1 MAWQRWISIGLV
13 LSLLLLAFGLIMP
26 AVFQAREQARR
37 NTAKNN
43 LKQIGLA
50 TVNYH
55 DTHHCLPPG
64 GTIRDDDAAMQGW
77 ITMLMPFLDA
87 SPYYSWLDF
96 DESWQSTANRFVFDQ
111 KLRAFLIPG
120 VEQHFTD
127 SGFGVTQIMGNPN
140 LLHRNSDVTFE
151 EMTNGT
157 SFTWLAG
164 EVTGDFQPWCYPFN
178 WRPLGTKLCQGP
190 AGYGR
195 PDWGGGHLLFADGH
209 IKFFT
214 DATSPKML
222 QRYDAAP
229 PVATK
234 AETAVPKKVFQT
246 GDFHWDR
253 IDLQSDPK
261 GRDEYFATSLSG
273 STDVLLKL
281 NVYSQI
287 LLTEEEQKQPK
298 SYLKGPQFLM
308 EIDSTTDI
316 AAALKA
322 TPLAAA
328 ATPEQLAANVKTL
341 QALQK
346 QLHK

>member
-1 MAWQRWISIGLV
+1 MSWQRWISISLV
-13 LSLLLLAFGLIMP
+13 LGMLLLAFGLIMP

-50 TVNYH
+50 LFNYH
-55 DTHHCLPPG
+55 ESYRCLPPG
-64 GTIRDDDAAMQGW
+64 GTIREDDAAMQGW
-77 ITMLMPFLDA
+77 IAMMMPFLDA

-96 DESWQSTANRFVFDQ
+96 NESWQSTANRYVFDQ
-111 KLRAFLIPG
+111 RLPVVLIPG
-120 VEQHFTD
+120 VEQQYTD
-127 SGFGVTQIMGNPN
+127 SGYALTQIMGNPN

-164 EVTGDFQPWCYPFN
+164 EVTGDFQPWSYPFN
-178 WRPLGTKLCQGP
+178 WRPLGTKLCQGS
-190 AGYGR
+190 ASYGR
-195 PDWGGGHLLFADGH
+195 PEWGGGHLLFADGH

-214 DATSPKML
+214 DATSSQML

-234 AETAVPKKVFQT
+234 TETAVPKKVFQT
-246 GDFHWDR
+246 GDYRWDR

-261 GRDEYFATSLSG
+261 ARDEYFATGLKG
-273 STDVLLKL
+273 SANGLFKL

-287 LLTEEEQKQPK
+287 LLTEEEQEQPK
-298 SYLKGPQFLM
+298 LYLKGPRFLF

-316 AAALKA
+316 AAALKE
-322 TPLAAA
+322 TPLVDAT
-328 ATPEQLAANVKTL
+328 TPEQLEANMKTL

-346 QLHK
+346 RLQK

>member
-1 MAWQRWISIGLV
+1 MSWQRWISIGLV
-13 LSLLLLAFGLIMP
+13 LGLLLLAFGLIMP
-26 AVFQAREQARR
+26 AIFQAREAARR
-37 NTAKNN
+37 STAKNN
-43 LKQIGLA
+43 LKQIGLELH
-50 TVNYH
+50 NYN
-55 DTHHCLPPG
+55 DTHRCLPPG
-64 GTIRDDDAAMQGW
+64 GTIREDDTAMQGW
-77 ITMLMPFLDA
+77 IAMMMPFLDA

-96 DESWQSTANRFVFDQ
+96 NDSWQSTSNRYVFDQ
-111 KLRAFLIPG
+111 RLPVVLVPG

-127 SGFGVTQIMGNPN
+127 SGFGLTQIMGNPN

-214 DATSPKML
+214 DATSSRML

-246 GDFHWDR
+246 GEFHWDR
-253 IDLQSDPK
+253 IDLQSDPQ
-261 GRDEYFATSLSG
+261 GRDEYFATSLSS

-287 LLTEEEQKQPK
+287 LLTEEGQKQPK
-298 SYLKGPQFLM
+298 SYLKGPQFLL

>member
-1 MAWQRWISIGLV
+1 MSWQRWISISLV
-13 LSLLLLAFGLIMP
+13 LGMLLLAFGLIMP
-26 AVFQAREQARR
+26 AVFQAREAARR

-50 TVNYH
+50 LFNYH
-55 DTHHCLPPG
+55 ESYRCLPPG
-64 GTIRDDDAAMQGW
+64 GTIREDDTAMQGW
-77 ITMLMPFLDA
+77 IAMMMPFLDA

-96 DESWQSTANRFVFDQ
+96 NESWQSTKNRYVFDQ
-111 KLRAFLIPG
+111 KLFVFLIPG
-120 VEQHFTD
+120 VEQQYTD
-127 SGFGVTQIMGNPN
+127 SGFALTQIMGNPN

-151 EMTNGT
+151 EMTNGL

-164 EVTGDFQPWCYPFN
+164 EATGDFQPWCYPFN

-190 AGYGR
+190 ASYGR
-195 PDWGGGHLLFADGH
+195 PEWGGGHLLFADGH

-214 DATSPKML
+214 DATSSQML

-246 GDFHWDR
+246 GNFHWDR
-253 IDLQSDPK
+253 IDLQSDPE
-261 GRDEYFATSLSG
+261 GRDEYFAYSLSG
-273 STDVLLKL
+273 SANVLLKL
-281 NVYSQI
+281 NVYSQV

-298 SYLKGPQFLM
+298 SYLEGPQFLL

-322 TPLAAA
+322 TPLVDA
-328 ATPEQLAANVKTL
+328 ATSEQLEANVKTL

-346 QLHK
+346 RLQK

>member
-1 MAWQRWISIGLV
+1 MSWQRWISIGLV
-13 LSLLLLAFGLIMP
+13 LGLLLLAFGLIMP

-37 NTAKNN
+37 NSAKNN

-50 TVNYH
+50 IFNYH

-64 GTIRDDDAAMQGW
+64 GTIREDDAAMQGW
-77 ITMLMPFLDA
+77 IAMLMPFLDA

-96 DESWQSTANRFVFDQ
+96 NESWQSTANRYVFDQ
-111 KLRAFLIPG
+111 RLSAVLVPG
-120 VEQHFTD
+120 VEQQYTD
-127 SGFGVTQIMGNPN
+127 SGFGLTQIMGNPN

-164 EVTGDFQPWCYPFN
+164 EVTGDFQPWSYPFN

-190 AGYGR
+190 ASYGR
-195 PDWGGGHLLFADGH
+195 PDWGGGHLLFAGGNV
-209 IKFFT
+209 KFFT
-214 DATSPKML
+214 DATSSRML

-234 AETAVPKKVFQT
+234 TETDVPNKVFQS
-246 GDFHWDR
+246 GEYHWDR
-253 IDLQSDPK
+253 IDLQYDPQWK
-261 GRDEYFATSLSG
+261 YQYFVSVLSG
-273 STDVLLKL
+273 SAKTLFKI
-281 NVYSQI
+281 NVYRQI
-287 LLTEEEQKQPK
+287 LLTEEEQQHPK
-298 SYLKGPQFLM
+298 LYLKGPQFLL

-316 AAALKA
+316 ATALQA
-322 TPLAAA
+322 TTLAH
-328 ATPEQLAANVKTL
+328 ATSAEQLEANVKTL

-346 QLHK
+346 QLPQ

>member
-1 MAWQRWISIGLV
+1 
-13 LSLLLLAFGLIMP
+13 
-26 AVFQAREQARR
+26 
-37 NTAKNN
+37 
-43 LKQIGLA
+43 
-50 TVNYH
+50 
-55 DTHHCLPPG
+55 
-64 GTIRDDDAAMQGW
+64 
-77 ITMLMPFLDA
+77 
-87 SPYYSWLDF
+87 
-96 DESWQSTANRFVFDQ
+96 VFDQ
-111 KLRAFLIPG
+111 KLPVVLIPG

-127 SGFGVTQIMGNPN
+127 TGFGVTQIMGNPN
-140 LLHRNSDVTFE
+140 LLHRNSNVTFE

-157 SFTWLAG
+157 SFTWFAG
-164 EVTGDFQPWCYPFN
+164 EVTGDFQPWSYPFN

-214 DATSPKML
+214 TPS
-222 QRYDAAP
+222 
-229 PVATK
+229 
-234 AETAVPKKVFQT
+234 KKFQT
-246 GDFHWDR
+246 GDFHWER
-253 IDLQSDPK
+253 IDLQSDPQ

-298 SYLKGPQFLM
+298 LYLKGPQFLL

-328 ATPEQLAANVKTL
+328 ATPEQWEANVKTL
-341 QALQK
+341 LALQK